1 MRYSTTKTWNR
12 RLRLVGIVLLF
23 AAEQT
28 VGSSLASAQNPSTP
42 SSGQSELVEGL
53 LDLLKE
59 PASDTAPMPNNDRPL
74 KNPDLKPSDI
84 GLDGEDLGEQSDDPL
99 AAVRQSMMI
108 AAAYLERGV
117 TNQQTQALQ
126 NDIVL
131 RLEELIQQL
140 QSPDA
145 QPPSDPQN
153 KQEQQATSSQ
163 QQISDQQ
170 VTDQQSTA
178 MQNRSEPG
186 AAEMPTGPSGSQPGQ
201 KGPQASAEV
210 QLTDPRA
217 LQESVWGQLP
227 EQVRK
232 QMQSRM
238 VERFLPSYR
247 RQIEAYF
254 QTLMKEQ

>member
-1 MRYSTTKTWNR
+1 MRCLTTKTWNR
-12 RLRLVGIVLLF
+12 RLANVAIGVLV
-23 AAEQT
+23 AAAHA
-28 VGSSLASAQNPSTP
+28 VGSSQASAQKPNDPP
-42 SSGQSELVEGL
+42 SGQSELVEGL

-59 PASDTAPMPNNDRPL
+59 PNADAATKPSNAPPPMKPN
-74 KNPDLKPSDI
+74 LKPSDI

-99 AAVRQSMMI
+99 AAVRQSMRI
-108 AAAYLERGV
+108 AAAYMERGV
-117 TNQQTQALQ
+117 TDQQTQSLQ

-131 RLEELIQQL
+131 RLEELIDQL
-140 QSPDA
+140 QAPNA
-145 QPPSDPQN
+145 QPPSNPQN
-153 KQEQQATSSQ
+153 NQEQEQQPSPSNQ
-163 QQISDQQ
+163 QQGSEQQ
-170 VTDQQSTA
+170 TTSMQS
-178 MQNRSEPG
+178 RSQSG
-186 AAEMPTGPSGSQPGQ
+186 AEEMPNTTKDSQPGTR
-201 KGPQASAEV
+201 GPQASAEV

-227 EQVRK
+227 EQMRK